1 MSATKYAFS
10 IVLLQE
16 GEWWSAQCLEY
27 DIATQAKS
35 FTDVLYEIQ
44 KLIVSH
50 FAVAEAEGRRPFEGI
65 GPAPQKYWELFD
77 RAQVKVTRDP
87 VPFRVADG
95 SPRIP
100 KSRIR
105 VAESAALHA

>member
-1 MSATKYAFS
+1 MKKYAFS

-27 DIATQAKS
+27 DIATQARAL
-35 FTDVLYEIQ
+35 TDVLYEIQ

-50 FAVAEAEGRRPFEGI
+50 FAVAEAEGRQPFEGV

-77 RAQVKVTRDP
+77 RAQVTVTRKT
-87 VPFRVADG
+87 VPFRVSDG

-100 KSRIR
+100 KPLIR
-105 VAESAALHA
+105 VAELAAKHA